1 MAFIFAGRGGGK
13 GMKKHWYFL
22 LLLIISAG
30 LSLWAYPRL
39 PAEVPIHWNFSGEV
53 DGYSSKLF
61 AVLFSPIFL
70 IWIYGILIGV
80 AKIDP
85 RKENYE
91 KFAGAYRIFV
101 NASLTFFVCIHLAI
115 IFSGLGYDVNMDWI
129 VNIGLGLLFVILGN
143 YMPKV
148 KENYFMG
155 IRTPWTLADEAVWA
169 RTHRFGG
176 KVFFIGGIIIAVSS
190 FAPSSIR
197 AALLIASIACI
208 TIVPIVYSYAVYKK
222 VADK

>member
-1 MAFIFAGRGGGK
+1 
-13 GMKKHWYFL
+13 MKKHWYFFL
-22 LLLIISAG
+22 LVIISVG
-30 LSLWAYPRL
+30 ISIWAYPQL
-39 PAEVPIHWNFSGEV
+39 PDQVPTHWNFSGEV

-61 AVLFSPIFL
+61 AVLFCPIL
-70 IWIYGILIGV
+70 LTVIYGILLGA

-101 NASLTFFVCIHLAI
+101 NATLTFLAAIHIAV
-115 IFSGLGYDVNMDWI
+115 IFSGLGHHVKMDWI
-129 VNIGLGLLFVILGN
+129 VNIGLGLLFIILGN

-148 KENYFMG
+148 KVNYFMG
-155 IRTPWTLADEAVWA
+155 IRTPWTLANETVWA

-176 KVFFIGGIIIAVSS
+176 KVFFIGGIIMIVSA

-197 AALLIASIACI
+197 AVLLIASIVCI
-208 TIVPIVYSYAVYKK
+208 AVVPMVYSYAVYKK

>member
-1 MAFIFAGRGGGK
+1 
-13 GMKKHWYFL
+13 MKKHWYFF
-22 LLLIISAG
+22 LLIIISVGISA
-30 LSLWAYPRL
+30 WAYPQL
-39 PAEVPIHWNFSGEV
+39 PDQVPTHWNFSGEV

-61 AVLFSPIFL
+61 AILFGPIL
-70 IWIYGILIGV
+70 LTGIYGVLLGA

-91 KFAGAYRIFV
+91 KFAGAYRIFMYTI
-101 NASLTFFVCIHLAI
+101 LTFLTVMHFSV
-115 IFSGLGYDVNMDWI
+115 IFSGLGYHVNMNWI
-129 VNIGLGLLFVILGN
+129 ANIGLGLLFVVLGN

-148 KENYFMG
+148 KANYFVG
-155 IRTPWTLADEAVWA
+155 IRTPWTLANETVWT

-176 KVFFIGGIIIAVSS
+176 KVFVIGGILILVSA

-197 AALLIASIACI
+197 AVLLIASIACVA
-208 TIVPIVYSYAVYKK
+208 IVPMVYSYVVFKK

>member
-1 MAFIFAGRGGGK
+1 
-13 GMKKHWYFL
+13 MKKHWYFFL
-22 LLLIISAG
+22 LIIISAG
-30 LSLWAYPRL
+30 ISLWAYPRL
-39 PAEVPIHWNFSGEV
+39 PEEVPIHWNFSGEV
-53 DGYSSKLF
+53 DGYASKLF
-61 AVLFSPIFL
+61 AVLFGPIFL
-70 IWIYGILIGV
+70 TWIYGILFGV
-80 AKIDP
+80 SKIDP

-101 NASLTFFVCIHLAI
+101 NASLTFFVVIHIAV

-129 VNIGLGLLFVILGN
+129 ANIGLGLLFIILGN

-148 KENYFMG
+148 KANYFMG
-155 IRTPWTLADEAVWA
+155 IRTPWTLANETVWA

-176 KVFFIGGIIIAVSS
+176 KVFFIGGIIMIVSA

-197 AALLIASIACI
+197 AVLLIASIVCI
-208 TIVPIVYSYAVYKK
+208 VLVPTVYSYVVFKK